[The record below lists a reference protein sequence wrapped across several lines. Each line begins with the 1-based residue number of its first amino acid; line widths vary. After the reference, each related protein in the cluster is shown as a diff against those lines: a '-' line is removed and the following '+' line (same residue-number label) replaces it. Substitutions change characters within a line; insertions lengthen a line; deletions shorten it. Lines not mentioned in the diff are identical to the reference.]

1 MRMLDSFLKKDKSL
15 IILHLMALRCCLLHL
30 IKQNCLLKTLLR
42 TFIFLTQASLYLL
55 SLLWLILKIHRISAA
70 LRLVKVALYFSINI
84 PYGLPWGFAVMSGL
98 VLLITTCICRISYR
112 NKVYGTVGP
121 SHGACFD
128 TWNCFVDYFCYLFSS
143 VK

>member
-1 MRMLDSFLKKDKSL
+1 MLPSASGKTKLFAKNSSKNFHLFDSGISL
-15 IILHLMALRCCLLHL
+15 PAVPSIA
-30 IKQNCLLKTLLR
+30 N
-42 TFIFLTQASLYLL
+42 
-55 SLLWLILKIHRISAA
+55 LKIHRISAA
-70 LRLVKVALYFSINI
+70 LRLVEVALYFSINI

-98 VLLITTCICRISYR
+98 VLLITTCMCRISYR
-112 NKVYGTVGP
+112 NKVYGTAGP